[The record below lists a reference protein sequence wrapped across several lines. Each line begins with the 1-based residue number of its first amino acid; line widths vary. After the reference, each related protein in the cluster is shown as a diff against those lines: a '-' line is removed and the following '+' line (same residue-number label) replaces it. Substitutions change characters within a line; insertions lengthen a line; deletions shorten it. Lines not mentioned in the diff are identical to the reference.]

1 MVFTR
6 RIEDVALKWLGQF
19 NVELLVNEAPGWE
32 VTVKEIARG
41 SLDDVVGED
50 NSNNEG
56 QVWPM

>member
-1 MVFTR
+1 M
-6 RIEDVALKWLGQF
+6 ALKWLGQF